1 MIFKPPDWDI
11 RYKERHSLFFTFQ
24 ISTLLTILNNRQNNQ
39 KSRLTEGGQLHVCY
53 LQLLLFFS
61 FFFFIPSSLL
71 LQKETIS
78 ILSPNEFITEICAP
92 SRVSPGGPGNFS
104 RCSANDSQILS
115 TFPTPNPAAKTLV
128 TIPPCL
134 SLPSWNPQ
142 ILLAL

>member
-1 MIFKPPDWDI
+1 MGCVSRWRFLTVLDRCLYFVWREYCARLSVRDCCICFRTPN
-11 RYKERHSLFFTFQ
+11 KEE
-24 ISTLLTILNNRQNNQ
+24 
-39 KSRLTEGGQLHVCY
+39 K
-53 LQLLLFFS
+53 
-61 FFFFIPSSLL
+61 
-71 LQKETIS
+71 KETIS

-115 TFPTPNPAAKTLV
+115 TFLTPNPAAKTLV

>member
-1 MIFKPPDWDI
+1 MRCVSRWRFLTGSIVLVCQSEIVVSAFVN
-11 RYKERHSLFFTFQ
+11 KEE
-24 ISTLLTILNNRQNNQ
+24 
-39 KSRLTEGGQLHVCY
+39 K
-53 LQLLLFFS
+53 
-61 FFFFIPSSLL
+61 
-71 LQKETIS
+71 KETIS

-115 TFPTPNPAAKTLV
+115 TFLTPNPAAKTLV